1 MSFELLCISIIAI
14 LFGTILA
21 FGGYRFFLFLLPL
34 WGFFFGF
41 GLGAQAVQALLGQG
55 FFGTVTSWVVGFVLA
70 LIFALFSYLF
80 YYFGVAIIA
89 ASLGYG
95 LGYAIMALFGLDDGL
110 IPFLVGVALAVL
122 LAFLTLRYNLAKYV
136 IIIGS
141 ALAGAAIAVGTLS
154 SGVGGIELARLSEN
168 PLGTLFGDSILWLL
182 LFLGVAI
189 AGMIIQFQANR
200 NWYAEPYPN
209 RI

>member
-70 LIFALFSYLF
+70 LVFALFSYLF

-95 LGYAIMALFGLDDGL
+95 LGYSIMALFGLDGGL

-122 LAFLTLRYNLAKYV
+122 FAFLTLRYNLAKYV

-189 AGMIIQFQANR
+189 GGMIIQFQANR

>member
-1 MSFELLCISIIAI
+1 MSFELLCISIVAL
-14 LFGTILA
+14 LFGVVLA

-55 FFGTVTSWVVGFVLA
+55 FFGTITSWVVGFVLA
-70 LIFALFSYLF
+70 LVFAVLSYLF

-95 LGYAIMALFGLDDGL
+95 LGYSIMSLFGLDGGL
-110 IPFLVGVALAVL
+110 IAFLVGVALAIL

-154 SGVGGIELARLSEN
+154 SGVGGVELARLSEN

-189 AGMIIQFQANR
+189 AGILVQFQANR
-200 NWYAEPYPN
+200 TWYAEPYPN

>member
-182 LFLGVAI
+182 LVLGVAI

>member
-95 LGYAIMALFGLDDGL
+95 LGYSIMALFGLDGGL

-154 SGVGGIELARLSEN
+154 SGIGGIELARLSEN

-189 AGMIIQFQANR
+189 GGMIIQFQANR